1 MEETIGTDVPVDAA
15 AEALAEAPVETND
28 LGPAEVGENPAS
40 GNPAWDDIR
49 SSLDEFSF
57 GKIEPHLKKFDAEA
71 QKRIENLNSQ
81 VKEVSWA
88 RELSEQGIDPERVT
102 MALAMAERL
111 DADPKEFYNLIGQH
125 LQEQGLLTP
134 ETQEA
139 LDNATESEDDAY
151 IPPHLKAQLEQM
163 QQNQEQMRAYFEQ
176 QQQEEIQRQAD
187 MEVASE
193 IEELK
198 ASNPN
203 FDDFDVKQIL
213 NTALQITQRN
223 AQQGVQRVA
232 TLAEAAAE
240 YQQMQQHILS
250 RQGGSAP
257 RTLPVTGGGAPSQA
271 PADPAKMSKQEFMQM
286 IAQDVKN
293 IQGQ

>member
-1 MEETIGTDVPVDAA
+1 MEETNGTDEFVDTV
-15 AEALAEAPVETND
+15 AEAPVETSD

-57 GKIEPHLKKFDAEA
+57 SKIEPHLKKFDSEA
-71 QKRIENLNSQ
+71 QKRIESLNSQ
-81 VKEVSWA
+81 VKEVGWA
-88 RELSEQGIDPERVT
+88 REISEQGIDPDRVK
-102 MALAMAERL
+102 MALAMAETL

-134 ETQEA
+134 EAQEA
-139 LDNATESEDDAY
+139 LDEAADSDDAY
-151 IPPHLKAQLEQM
+151 VPPHLQAQLEEM
-163 QQNQEQMRAYFEQ
+163 QQQQEQMREYFEQ
-176 QQQEEIQRQAD
+176 QQYEEIQRQAD
-187 MEVASE
+187 AEIASE
-193 IEELK
+193 VDELK

-203 FDDFDVKQIL
+203 FDDFDVKQVL
-213 NTALQITQRN
+213 NVALQITQRN
-223 AQQGVQRVA
+223 QLQGVQRVA

-240 YQQMQQHILS
+240 YQQMQQHLLS

-293 IQGQ
+293 LQGQ